1 MVKSLLDYLFNFEI
15 QKFHVHVRLVFS
27 CWVTYGVVI
36 IGVDG
41 LYSSCG
47 VLACEKSFIL
57 VLRSYVTT
65 KLFVLQAIGDC
76 GQGFCNFIIFFVF
89 QPQLRQLLI
98 NGCQRFCCI
107 CCSKASQWWRGLHNK
122 RDIPHES
129 DELVQPLD
137 RTSTVPTEF
146 SQYTLYV

>member
-1 MVKSLLDYLFNFEI
+1 MWSNFMCTFSHAGSHIVLLLLVLMVSI
-15 QKFHVHVRLVFS
+15 PPVVF
-27 CWVTYGVVI
+27 W
-36 IGVDG
+36 
-41 LYSSCG
+41 
-47 VLACEKSFIL
+47 CEKRVIL
-57 VLRSYVTT
+57 VLCSYVTT

-98 NGCQRFCCI
+98 NGCQHFCCI